1 MHLFLFIS
9 LGSYNRNL
17 KIMEV
22 WKGISS
28 FCSVTDSG
36 SVLCGPCLEVTRESR
51 SWVWELGLDGLK
63 PYTFQ
68 PTCTIQAHFELSIIL
83 KLGDLGRTCER
94 EGKRVGVVV
103 GVGNRKIDFEG
114 SKKRGRGSKGHVQE
128 IWAWG

>member
-1 MHLFLFIS
+1 MERNFLFLDNGDR
-9 LGSYNRNL
+9 LGL
-17 KIMEV
+17 CTLWTLFGGDE
-22 WKGISS
+22 GIKK
-28 FCSVTDSG
+28 
-36 SVLCGPCLEVTRESR
+36 
-51 SWVWELGLDGLK
+51 LGLDGLK
-63 PYTFQ
+63 LYTFQ